1 MEELYFA
8 PLIFPINDMDKFQDN
23 EMMKKRP
30 FAKNTWYDWISEP
43 IAKTLGGVIS
53 FFKTNPTKSYR

>member
-1 MEELYFA
+1 
-8 PLIFPINDMDKFQDN
+8 MDKFQDN